1 MLGTMFASTI
11 FTTLY
16 TLLFACNLGFLVLAL
31 PKWYREVGRLGG
43 VTTERGGPVAAPTDG
58 AV

>member
-43 VTTERGGPVAAPTDG
+43 VTTERVCVVAPTSLCS
-58 AV
+58 A